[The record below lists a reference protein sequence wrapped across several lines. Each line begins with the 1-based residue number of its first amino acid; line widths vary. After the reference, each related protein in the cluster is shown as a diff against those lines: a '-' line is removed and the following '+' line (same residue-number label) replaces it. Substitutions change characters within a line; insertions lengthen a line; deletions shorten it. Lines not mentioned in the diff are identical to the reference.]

1 MKYLKAYR
9 FKLYP
14 NKQQANAFARHA
26 GACRWLWNHLLALQ
40 KQQYAET
47 KTFIFFHDMSKML
60 PGLKEKYEWL
70 SEAPSNSLV
79 RVCRNLDL
87 ALKKCF
93 KEGAGF
99 PRFKVRGRCRESFY
113 VINQALRI
121 DQDRN
126 KVFLPKTGEVK
137 FRSGRLPEGVVA
149 GANVAWTGRG
159 WELTIQCKIEADVP
173 VVIPE
178 AQTVVGGDF
187 GLKELLVRSDGVKV
201 KPPKSLRKALKRLAR
216 AQKSLARRTKGG
228 KNRTRQARLVGRLH
242 AKVRDTRRDVQHKT
256 TSALVRDAS
265 AVITENL
272 NIKAMVKNR
281 HLALSISDAGWGEM
295 NRQITY
301 KCEWAGKQHIKAG
314 QFEPTTQTCSAC
326 YLRKTG
332 DDKLRL
338 HNRTFRCDCGLV
350 IDRDL
355 NAAMNLRRLGLQAL
369 GLQHANQDVGQAM
382 PERALRR
389 RRRKAD
395 ACGEASGGRAASA
408 TLSHASRRQEPARS
422 STELSG

>member
-1 MKYLKAYR
+1 
-9 FKLYP
+9 
-14 NKQQANAFARHA
+14 
-26 GACRWLWNHLLALQ
+26 
-40 KQQYAET
+40 
-47 KTFIFFHDMSKML
+47 MSKML